1 VIVAAIETAEDSRGF
16 LMSTK
21 FIVIEPATNAQI
33 LGSKP
38 EFDTRKEAEIEASW
52 LYHLYGWSVAVAKK

>member
-1 VIVAAIETAEDSRGF
+1 MA
-16 LMSTK
+16 TK
-21 FIVIEPATNAQI
+21 FIVVDPATNAPI

-52 LYHLYGWSVAVAKK
+52 LYHLYGWSVGVTVTANKK